1 MKLSHL
7 SSRRQLQGLKKK
19 VLASL
24 TTVLEQ
30 YHVVISKRALD
41 DTTNRAEVDVVDREL
56 VINPENETLD
66 DFVYTVVHEVLHI
79 LSPETPEQT
88 IERLEIQLKDLL
100 TPSDMTVIFRT
111 AAMYVEWEELLH
123 DAK

>member
-1 MKLSHL
+1 M
-7 SSRRQLQGLKKK
+7 
-19 VLASL
+19 
-24 TTVLEQ
+24 
-30 YHVVISKRALD
+30 
-41 DTTNRAEVDVVDREL
+41 VDREL